1 VRGDAAGWKDLVVGI
16 LDLALSYRIAV
27 YNAILE
33 PFIIL
38 FSSNEAGRADP
49 SAVLAPLVRHIHNA
63 GTSLM
68 HPKR

>member
-38 FSSNEAGRADP
+38 LSSNEAGRADP
-49 SAVLAPLVRHIHNA
+49 RAVLA
-63 GTSLM
+63 SL
-68 HPKR
+68 

>member
-49 SAVLAPLVRHIHNA
+49 SAVLAPL
-63 GTSLM
+63 
-68 HPKR
+68 